1 MSMPSMSIAQFY
13 RVNTLGI
20 WLNQLYSTRVWIIC
34 YSSFNSIMMSP
45 DVETDVLLIIARPFQ
60 NVCCN
65 NVGNLTRSKVILV
78 PMKFS
83 SCINTTVD
91 GPSMT
96 SRKLNHLP
104 GRSACGFSYCNM
116 LGRTIFVSVRGKIPF
131 PFYRITH
138 PWGEGGIPPKYSHCI
153 QLPTASASQKYNHA
167 GRGGGNIL
175 RRISSIPCK
184 QWALKKG
191 TRYVK
196 NVYPP
201 SINLWLISKSH
212 VQSSSP

>member
-1 MSMPSMSIAQFY
+1 MSMNSMSIAQFY

-45 DVETDVLLIIARPFQ
+45 DVETDVLLIRARPFQ
-60 NVCCN
+60 NVFCN

-96 SRKLNHLP
+96 SRKLNHSP
-104 GRSACGFSYCNM
+104 GSSACAFSYCNI
-116 LGRTIFVSVRGKIPF
+116 LGRTIFVSIRGKIPF
-131 PFYRITH
+131 SFYRITH
-138 PWGEGGIPPKYSHCI
+138 PWGEGGLPPKYTVSI
-153 QLPTASASQKYNHA
+153 QLQIAGASKKYINT
-167 GRGGGNIL
+167 GRDGRNVFG
-175 RRISSIPCK
+175 RISYFPHK
-184 QWALKKG
+184 QWDLK
-191 TRYVK
+191 
-196 NVYPP
+196 
-201 SINLWLISKSH
+201 SK
-212 VQSSSP
+212 